1 MKAHIGPIIKRIW
14 ILPFKN
20 CLFVLTYTTIN
31 TTAYRL
37 GLYKPTSPPTKEL
50 HGFGQPTIGRG
61 MTVVGKGRKIF
72 ILKQR
77 GHDIDSSHPRRD
89 PIIMAIR
96 RTNEIGQRASIW
108 KKVSHQKKYF
118 TECNLSRDV
127 SRREQEHSE
136 PKWYRNDSI
145 VEGAKHQIFS
155 LRTKAKYPRNYLS
168 CSFFVL
174 AVLVYLKMGYS
185 RPLFIYFRLFN
196 TVNSEY
202 AHYKILDSN
211 LGNLI

>member
-77 GHDIDSSHPRRD
+77 GHDIDLSHPRRD

-96 RTNEIGQRASIW
+96 RTNERNWSASFNLKKGFPPKKNISQSAIYQGMLVAESMKTLSPNDIGM
-108 KKVSHQKKYF
+108 
-118 TECNLSRDV
+118 T
-127 SRREQEHSE
+127 
-136 PKWYRNDSI
+136 
-145 VEGAKHQIFS
+145 
-155 LRTKAKYPRNYLS
+155 
-168 CSFFVL
+168 
-174 AVLVYLKMGYS
+174 
-185 RPLFIYFRLFN
+185 PL
-196 TVNSEY
+196 
-202 AHYKILDSN
+202 
-211 LGNLI
+211 

>member
-96 RTNEIGQRASIW
+96 RTNE
-108 KKVSHQKKYF
+108 
-118 TECNLSRDV
+118 
-127 SRREQEHSE
+127 
-136 PKWYRNDSI
+136 
-145 VEGAKHQIFS
+145 
-155 LRTKAKYPRNYLS
+155 RTKLVSELQSEKRFPTKKNISQSAIYQGMLVAESKNTLS
-168 CSFFVL
+168 PNDIG
-174 AVLVYLKMGYS
+174 MT
-185 RPLFIYFRLFN
+185 PL
-196 TVNSEY
+196 
-202 AHYKILDSN
+202 
-211 LGNLI
+211 